1 MTILRLAGRRA
12 ERAGRAWHN
21 GTYRCGTIGAH
32 IIRRED
38 VLVHRVVVTSRSG
51 RIAILFWLLLQALPA
66 AAIGQPAKAARSREP
81 LRVFLDCGSC
91 DFDYVRREVPFV
103 AYVRD
108 RKEAELHIL
117 VTTQPT
123 GGGTE
128 YTFKFIGLGRFE
140 DIDDELKYVARQTQT
155 GDERRQGYTEII
167 KLGLV
172 RYVTSTTL
180 GDRLRLVYR
189 PDSGKNPPAAPVDDP
204 WNFWS
209 FRVRGSG
216 SVSGER
222 TTRTRNLSS
231 SITANRT
238 TEDWKVN
245 VNGNVNVHTGEFDLR
260 GGQTIVDRSHDHSL
274 GGIVVRSVGPH
285 WALATRGRLASTT
298 FLNQA
303 LASRVGGGVEY
314 SVFPYSESSHREM
327 TLQLTSNVNHFE
339 YIERTIYGRMRETAG
354 DAALVGAFDLRQPW
368 GSCGLSLETAT
379 YLTDVDR
386 RRMAATGNLDVRLFK
401 GFALSFD
408 GAASRIND
416 QLYLPAGA
424 ASDEAILLRRRQQA
438 TTYRYHFSIGLS
450 YTFGSIFNN
459 VVNTRF

>member
-1 MTILRLAGRRA
+1 M
-12 ERAGRAWHN
+12 
-21 GTYRCGTIGAH
+21 
-32 IIRRED
+32 
-38 VLVHRVVVTSRSG
+38 
-51 RIAILFWLLLQALPA
+51 
-66 AAIGQPAKAARSREP
+66 
-81 LRVFLDCGSC
+81 
-91 DFDYVRREVPFV
+91 
-103 AYVRD
+103 
-108 RKEAELHIL
+108 
-117 VTTQPT
+117 
-123 GGGTE
+123 
-128 YTFKFIGLGRFE
+128 
-140 DIDDELKYVARQTQT
+140 
-155 GDERRQGYTEII
+155 
-167 KLGLV
+167 
-172 RYVTSTTL
+172 
-180 GDRLRLVYR
+180 
-189 PDSGKNPPAAPVDDP
+189 
-204 WNFWS
+204 
-209 FRVRGSG
+209 
-216 SVSGER
+216 SGER

>member
-1 MTILRLAGRRA
+1 MGAACNGGRKPTR
-12 ERAGRAWHN
+12 
-21 GTYRCGTIGAH
+21 GTIGAH

-38 VLVHRVVVTSRSG
+38 VLVHRVVVTFLYR
-51 RIAILFWLLLQALPA
+51 RIGFLLFWLLLQALPSASA
-66 AAIGQPAKAARSREP
+66 AQDANTARSAEP
-81 LRVFLDCGSC
+81 LRVFLDCSSC
-91 DFDYVRREVPFV
+91 DFDYLRREVPFV

-117 VTTQPT
+117 VITQPT

-128 YTFKFIGLGRFE
+128 YTFKFIGLGRFQG
-140 DIDDELKYVARQTQT
+140 IDDELKYDARQTQT
-155 GDERRQGYTEII
+155 GDERRQGYAEVL

-172 RYVTSTTL
+172 RYVTSTSI

-189 PDSGKNPPAAPVDDP
+189 PDPGKNLPGTIVNDP

-216 SVSGER
+216 AVSGES
-222 TTRTRNLSS
+222 TTGARNLSS
-231 SITANRT
+231 SIIVNRT
-238 TEDWKVN
+238 TEEWKVN
-245 VNGNVNVHTGEFDLR
+245 LNGNLNFHTGEFQLS
-260 GGQTIVDRSHDHSL
+260 GGETLVDRSHDHSL
-274 GGIVVRSVGPH
+274 GGIVVRSLGPH

-303 LASRVGGGVEY
+303 QASRIGGGIEY
-314 SVFPYSESSHREM
+314 DVFPYSESSHREL

-339 YIERTIYGRMRETAG
+339 YIEPTIYGRMSETAG
-354 DAALVGAFDLRQPW
+354 DAALVGAFDVRQPW
-368 GSCGLSLETAT
+368 GSCGLSVETAT
-379 YLTDVDR
+379 YLAHLDR
-386 RRMAATGNLDVRLFK
+386 HRLVAAGNLDLRLFK
-401 GFALSFD
+401 GFALSLD

-416 QLYLPAGA
+416 QLYLAAGQA
-424 ASDEAILLRRRQQA
+424 TDEEILLRRRQQA